1 MVMLL
6 YRLLITISEWIAW
19 LAMCAL
25 ALVTRYRARDWK
37 PPPME
42 TDLDFGRFSGRE

>member
-1 MVMLL
+1 MTHITHALKTWA
-6 YRLLITISEWIAW
+6 YRLYIY
-19 LAMCAL
+19 AL
-25 ALVTRYRARDWK
+25 ALVTRYRARNWQ